1 VRWAPRSVAAL
12 TVVAAFTVAAGGVP
26 AAAGKPTG
34 PAFKTGDPCTW
45 LRTAEVQRAFGAPVA
60 TSHET
65 GLAIGC
71 DFIVGGP
78 SQPVGTL
85 RVTLIFPFF
94 PQPGESGVDALE
106 VNRAIDAANNV
117 SIASAKV
124 GKASYFNLDTSTLY
138 VAVSK
143 KFTAAL
149 QWTPTGAPASGARI
163 TPPVQ
168 AKLLLLGKAVI
179 SHTPS
184 KLR

>member
-1 VRWAPRSVAAL
+1 VSAVLASGVA
-12 TVVAAFTVAAGGVP
+12 
-26 AAAGKPTG
+26 AAAGKPPG
-34 PAFKTGDPCTW
+34 PKFKTGDPCTW
-45 LRTAEVQRAFGAPVA
+45 LRTAEVQRAFGAPVT

-71 DFIVGGP
+71 DFIVGPP

-85 RVTLIFPFF
+85 RATLIFPFF
-94 PQPGESGVDALE
+94 SQPGESGVDALE
-106 VNRAIDAANNV
+106 VNRAIDAANSV
-117 SIASAKV
+117 SIAGAKL
-124 GKASYFNLDTSTLY
+124 GSASYFNLDTSTLY

-143 KFTAAL
+143 KFTIAL
-149 QWTPTGAPASGARI
+149 QWTPAGAPSTGAKI

-168 AKLLLLGKAVI
+168 AKLLVLAKAVV